1 MRMKRIAKGTEMG
14 LRGAV
19 ALGVLGVV
27 FFSLVMSGC
36 SSGSGG
42 DSGIL
47 GDSPVGSSGSV
58 KVEASAT
65 AGIEPKFDVCGGVIA
80 GWPLTADETIDV
92 GDVGALNDRDYIYVP
107 YTTAGGWVI
116 LEANVHVGFAW
127 NDYPGYGQG
136 NNAPIPGDF
145 AYNFEAEEGEAV
157 EEHTFAIPFT
167 DLGLEH
173 GECDVL
179 VLIFAHA
186 TVALLDGGGS
196 IIQTETAWGGD
207 HLYNPGTPEWYGN
220 YAYRLKC
227 CEEEDGGFRTQTQGG
242 WGTICHGQNPGCYRD
257 EWFDIAFPDGL
268 TIGCE
273 AGYTMIF
280 TSSEAVQE
288 FLPNGGKPGV
298 LESDYVN
305 PTGKTEAGVLA
316 GQLLAASLTLGFDAT
331 DPDFA
336 ESPDLLADQVLC
348 GTGTAFDGWTVG
360 DLVYEANVVLGDCES
375 DYEPGEISEALTI
388 VNENYVDGE
397 VDNGY
402 ICAP

>member
-1 MRMKRIAKGTEMG
+1 MRIRRSAKGTEMG
-14 LRGAV
+14 LRGAL

-27 FFSLVMSGC
+27 LLSLVLSGC

-42 DSGIL
+42 DSGTL
-47 GDSPVGSSGSV
+47 GDSPVGSSGSL

-65 AGIEPKFDVCGGVIA
+65 AGIEPKFDVCGGVIV

-92 GDVGALNDRDYIYVP
+92 GDIGALNDRDYLYVP
-107 YTTAGGWVI
+107 YTTVGGWVI

-136 NNAPIPGDF
+136 NDAPIPGDF

-157 EEHTFAIPFT
+157 EEHTFAVPFT

-173 GECDVL
+173 AECDVV

-186 TVALLDGGGS
+186 TVALLDGGGN
-196 IIQTETAWGGD
+196 IVQTETAWGGD
-207 HLYNPGTPEWYGN
+207 IIIDPGTPDWYSTIT
-220 YAYRLKC
+220 YRLKC

-268 TIGCE
+268 VIGCE
-273 AGYTMIF
+273 AGYTMMF
-280 TSSEAVQE
+280 TSSEAVQD
-288 FLPNGGKPGV
+288 FLPTGRKPRV
-298 LESDYVN
+298 LRSDYVD
-305 PTGKTEAGVLA
+305 PTGKTEAGVFA
-316 GQLLAASLTLGFDAT
+316 GQLLALSLTLGFDAT

-336 ESPDLLADQVLC
+336 ENPGLLADQVLC

-375 DYEPGEISEALTI
+375 DYEPREINRALTM